1 MEYKK
6 DDAKQVIIRVSNVSL
21 VWNILLAS
29 VKLVAGVIANSHA
42 MISDAIHSGSDVLG
56 TGLVILGAHLSGK
69 KADKEHPYG
78 HERME
83 CVIALLLANILV
95 LAGIAIG
102 YAGIKTVLSI
112 RAEATVAA
120 PGTLALAAAVVSILV
135 KEGMYWYTIIAARK
149 INSVSLKAEA
159 WHHRSDAFSS
169 VGSLIGIAGA
179 RMGFAVLDPIASI
192 VICIFIIKIAVDIF
206 LETVDKMVDKSCD
219 DSIIQN
225 MEQEIKNVQGV
236 IDIDDIKT
244 RQFGAKMYVDVEIQV
259 DGELSLKNAHTI
271 AEDVHATIERSDENI
286 KHCMVHVNPSLN

>member
-1 MEYKK
+1 MLF
-6 DDAKQVIIRVSNVSL
+6 RS
-21 VWNILLAS
+21 
-29 VKLVAGVIANSHA
+29 
-42 MISDAIHSGSDVLG
+42 
-56 TGLVILGAHLSGK
+56 
-69 KADKEHPYG
+69 
-78 HERME
+78 
-83 CVIALLLANILV
+83 
-95 LAGIAIG
+95 
-102 YAGIKTVLSI
+102 KTVLSI
-112 RAEATVAA
+112 RAGATVAA

-206 LETVDKMVDKSCD
+206 FETVDKMVDKSCD

>member
-1 MEYKK
+1 M
-6 DDAKQVIIRVSNVSL
+6 
-21 VWNILLAS
+21 
-29 VKLVAGVIANSHA
+29 
-42 MISDAIHSGSDVLG
+42 
-56 TGLVILGAHLSGK
+56 
-69 KADKEHPYG
+69 
-78 HERME
+78 
-83 CVIALLLANILV
+83 
-95 LAGIAIG
+95 
-102 YAGIKTVLSI
+102 LSI
-112 RAEATVAA
+112 RAGATVAA